1 MKKYDVYLEYLYQQ
15 SSRSVTTQHIYKKWV
30 RKCCHY
36 HQVTHPL
43 DLTPEDLNHFRAFLL
58 REKHFSNKSDTIVY
72 NAFKHTFLTLLSQVE
87 PDQSKRYAHLF
98 VTQPRQPRSL
108 PGYVSQEEMSQFI
121 ETLPNTVA
129 GNIIRG
135 IYETSR
141 KFEDVRDG
149 GRMTWKC
156 SKAYAQHVAAK
167 TARKVGIPHG
177 FGLTGVRS
185 ASILHR
191 IQNRT
196 NDIELSAIQQDS
208 RLSSCQF
215 ELYLRAAGF
224 YSAGVNQSPARES
237 ARPSL

>member
-15 SSRSVTTQHIYKKWV
+15 SSRSVTTQHIYKGWV

-43 DLTPEDLNHFRAFLL
+43 DLTPDDLNSFRLFLL
-58 REKHFSNKSDTIVY
+58 QEKHFSLQSDTIVY
-72 NAFKHTFLTLLSQVE
+72 NAFKHTFLTLLSLVE
-87 PDQSKRYAHLF
+87 PEQAKRYAHLF
-98 VTQPRQPRSL
+98 VTPPRQPRSI
-108 PGYVSQEEMSQFI
+108 PVSVSQDDMARFLEA
-121 ETLPNTVA
+121 LPNTAA
-129 GNIIRG
+129 GNIIRD
-135 IYETSR
+135 IYKTSR

-149 GRMTWKC
+149 GRMIWKC

-177 FGLTGVRS
+177 FGLTGVIS

-224 YSAGVNQSPARES
+224 YSTGVNQSPARES